1 MKFGTKAI
9 HEGLNVD
16 LPTGAI
22 IPPIYQTST
31 YIQKTPGDHH
41 GFEYSRTQNPTRTAL
56 EKNIAAIEN
65 AKFGLCFA
73 SGMAAI
79 DTVCKLLVPGDEVIA
94 NNDLYGG
101 TYRIF
106 TKIYANY
113 GIKFHFA
120 EMDNAGSIEEL
131 VNDNTRLIW
140 IETPTNPMMKI
151 IDISMVSGIAK
162 KNNILFGVDNTFAT
176 PYLQRPMDLG
186 ADIVMHSV
194 TKYLSGHSDVILG
207 VLVCNDEELA
217 EKLAFIQN
225 TCGGICGPQDC
236 FLVMRG
242 LKTLHI
248 RVQRHSENGRIVA
261 KYLKSHPKVDKVFWP
276 GFEDHTNHV
285 IAKKQMDDFGGMIS
299 FVLKEHSMDAAK
311 ELISKTKIFKLA
323 ESLGGVE
330 SLVGHPASM
339 THAAVPKEERE
350 KSGLVDTLIR
360 LSVGIEDAEDL
371 IDDLKQA
378 LG

>member
-56 EKNIAAIEN
+56 EKNSAAIEN